1 MQLLMDL
8 PGVSTPSRRPP
19 QLLCLYFQP
28 LSQAVAL
35 LMLCIDE
42 RINSIFALGVR
53 RAGYQVKGTD
63 HWSSVLEIVI
73 AFNFFLSMCLSIP
86 KSTKLPPV
94 ASCLNKRWFLFL
106 FCGIHSKE
114 KVMPKG
120 KKQFPYSSF
129 QTSREL

>member
-1 MQLLMDL
+1 MNGAGLEELNY
-8 PGVSTPSRRPP
+8 PNATSNGPTRSVHSFKKAP

-63 HWSSVLEIVI
+63 H
-73 AFNFFLSMCLSIP
+73 
-86 KSTKLPPV
+86 
-94 ASCLNKRWFLFL
+94 
-106 FCGIHSKE
+106 
-114 KVMPKG
+114 
-120 KKQFPYSSF
+120 
-129 QTSREL
+129 